1 MGLFSGKLQQSTHV
15 LSLQVLR
22 YFDYVFTGVFT
33 FEMVI
38 KVRQLAV
45 LVVVRGASV
54 LRGK

>member
-1 MGLFSGKLQQSTHV
+1 MSLFSGKLQQSTHV